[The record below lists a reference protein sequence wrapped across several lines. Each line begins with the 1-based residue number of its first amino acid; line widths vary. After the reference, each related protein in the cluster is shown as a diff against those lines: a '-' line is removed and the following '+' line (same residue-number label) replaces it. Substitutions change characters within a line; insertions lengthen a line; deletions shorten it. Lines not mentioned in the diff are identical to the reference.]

1 MGSNPVDIL
10 RPDPDA
16 DTEVPPVNDE
26 VPGVG
31 VGVVGA
37 SEAVTESSGVAL
49 PFDIFLSIFLPFFT
63 GKFGFSRSLS

>member
-10 RPDPDA
+10 RPEPDA
-16 DTEVPPVNDE
+16 DTELPPVNDE

-31 VGVVGA
+31 LGVVGA

-49 PFDIFLSIFLPFFT
+49 QFDIVLSRFSFLCSL
-63 GKFGFSRSLS
+63 RSF